1 MTNIIIIGC
10 GYMGHKVAQLLNNNN
25 RYSVYG
31 ISRNPTQDTSLAKH
45 LRYDLD
51 NPNMGFPLNNELTH
65 AHILYLAPPPRKG
78 QSDSRIHQFLKQI
91 ENNQYIPK
99 KIVLISTTG
108 VYGNCQGAWVT
119 EQTPLNPKVDRAL
132 RRADAEQQLIHFAEK
147 YQISHTILR
156 VAGIYAEDKLPIKRL
171 KSQQPLVRKEE
182 SPFTNRIHANDL
194 ANICKQALTEQ
205 HTGIFNCADG
215 HPSTM
220 FDYFSGIANA
230 LDMPQPPVI
239 SLAQAQ
245 QQLSEGMLSYMHES
259 RRVDNSK
266 LLSSF
271 QLRLQYPSFD
281 DFLNSGVLEKR
292 VDTS

>member
-281 DFLNSGVLEKR
+281 DFLNSGVFGKK
-292 VDTS
+292 S